1 MRKVVTLTFCW
12 NFPLDDFVLFHK
24 KTGSFCF
31 WSLGKCLDFNE
42 VHVALF
48 LFSFSYGDVVPETVQ
63 GKLIGSLC
71 CLMGVLVIALPVPI
85 IQMKVSKH
93 YQ

>member
-1 MRKVVTLTFCW
+1 MQYLQENTIISQVNRQL
-12 NFPLDDFVLFHK
+12 LFLVK
-24 KTGSFCF
+24 YF
-31 WSLGKCLDFNE
+31 DFNE
-42 VHVALF
+42 VYVKLF
-48 LFSFSYGDVVPETVQ
+48 CFYFSYGDVVPETVQ

-85 IQMKVSKH
+85 IQMKVSKR